1 MENKHCMALV
11 VLQHFWMVMEEEA
24 SGMHCSVLEPG
35 LVVKLKKTRIC
46 QKMLNWEGFSIP
58 SSKILVECC
67 SLFTSIYTK
76 NSGLSGIIPVRGGRS
91 LLPILF
97 LSPPVT
103 YMVLDT
109 VNSLLMHTS
118 AKTDTQN
125 NWSLPFYIPLSWL
138 SITRIQYVIQST
150 FF

>member
-1 MENKHCMALV
+1 MALV

-35 LVVKLKKTRIC
+35 LVVKLKKDKNMPENVKLGRFFHSIQQNTCR
-46 QKMLNWEGFSIP
+46 MLFSVHFNIHKKFRAEWHYP
-58 SSKILVECC
+58 SK
-67 SLFTSIYTK
+67 
-76 NSGLSGIIPVRGGRS
+76 RGEVS
-91 LLPILF
+91 LLRILF

-103 YMVLDT
+103 HMVLDT

-118 AKTDTQN
+118 PKTDTQ

-138 SITRIQYVIQST
+138 SIRRIQYVIQST
-150 FF
+150 FV

>member
-1 MENKHCMALV
+1 MPEK
-11 VLQHFWMVMEEEA
+11 
-24 SGMHCSVLEPG
+24 
-35 LVVKLKKTRIC
+35 VKLGRFFHSILQNTCRMLFSVHFNIHKKFRAEWHC
-46 QKMLNWEGFSIP
+46 P
-58 SSKILVECC
+58 SK
-67 SLFTSIYTK
+67 
-76 NSGLSGIIPVRGGRS
+76 RGEVS

-97 LSPPVT
+97 LFPPVT

-125 NWSLPFYIPLSWL
+125 NWSLPFYIPLSLL